1 VRDNRIGAMAP
12 GVIRWTCILAIGLGA
27 AAPASRAEDGT
38 PLPTATSP
46 RRLALGIEGLVS
58 VATDDRQYFNYSSYD
73 RSATEL
79 VRLRAFASFRLAARA
94 ALLAEGRMD
103 NGEGPRLS
111 AFYLR
116 VRPFAGTPVDVQ
128 AGRIPPVFGAFARRA
143 YVADNPLIGQ
153 PFVYQYLTSL
163 RSDALPA
170 SADDL
175 LRMKGQGWGNHYPV
189 GSPAWD
195 HGLPLVAGDRW
206 DTGLQVR
213 WAGQRVSLA
222 AAVTQGTLSNPR
234 VRDDNSGKQV
244 SGRLEVRPVL
254 GLVLGASAARGDYLS
269 RGAVAAVPAAAR
281 RGSRA
286 QQAFGADAEFSR
298 GHWLVRGE
306 GVVSRWA
313 LPALQPPFV
322 SSPLRA
328 WGVFVEA
335 RRKLRPG
342 LFAAARYDH
351 VGFSRITGSPGYGS
365 TTTWDAPVSR
375 LEAGAGFS
383 LRRNLLLKA
392 AVQQNWRQGAERSE
406 KVAAVQTLFWF

>member
-1 VRDNRIGAMAP
+1 VRL
-12 GVIRWTCILAIGLGA
+12 IRWTSLLAIGLGA
-27 AAPASRAEDGT
+27 AAPVSRAQDGT
-38 PLPTATSP
+38 PLPTTAAP
-46 RRLALGIEGLVS
+46 RRLAVGIEGLVTVS
-58 VATDDRQYFNYSSYD
+58 TDDPQYFNYSSYD
-73 RSATEL
+73 KSATDL
-79 VRLRAFASFRLAARA
+79 VRLRVDASLRLASRA

-103 NGEGPRLS
+103 NGGGASLS
-111 AFYLR
+111 ALYLR
-116 VRPFAGTPVDVQ
+116 VRPFAGKAVDVQ

-143 YVADNPLIGQ
+143 YGADNPLIGQ
-153 PFVYQYLTSL
+153 PFIYQYLTSL

-175 LRMKGQGWGNHYPV
+175 LRMKGQGWGNYYPV
-189 GSPAWD
+189 GSSTWD

-206 DTGLQVR
+206 DTGVQVR
-213 WAGQRVSLA
+213 WAGERVRVAS
-222 AAVTQGTLSNPR
+222 AVTQGTLSNPR

-269 RGAVAAVPAAAR
+269 RGAVAALPAAAR
-281 RGSRA
+281 HGSRA

-306 GVVSRWA
+306 GVWSRWA
-313 LPALQPPFV
+313 IPALQEPFV

-328 WGVFVEA
+328 WGVFLEA

-351 VGFSRITGSPGYGS
+351 VGFSRITGSPGDGS
-365 TTTWDAPVSR
+365 SIPTTTPWDAPVSR
-375 LEAGAGFS
+375 VEVGAGLS
-383 LRRNLLLKA
+383 LRHNILLKA
-392 AVQQNWRQGAERSE
+392 AVQQNWRQGAARSE
-406 KVAAVQTLFWF
+406 KVGAVQTLFWF